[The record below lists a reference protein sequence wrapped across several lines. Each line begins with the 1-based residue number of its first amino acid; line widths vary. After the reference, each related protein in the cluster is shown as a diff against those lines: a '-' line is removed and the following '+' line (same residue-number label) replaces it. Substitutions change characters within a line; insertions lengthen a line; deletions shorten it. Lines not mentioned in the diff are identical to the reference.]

1 MVARPERPRERSE
14 PIRRPKLSPGH
25 CRLGMRRKILI
36 ILSNRLSPTQK
47 PRWLELDSD
56 EKGNI
61 HKQRPLRAQPG
72 EARYDEVWEND
83 EGRTEFASCYRF
95 KRKYGHKLQ
104 KRAS

>member
-1 MVARPERPRERSE
+1 M
-14 PIRRPKLSPGH
+14 
-25 CRLGMRRKILI
+25 I

-61 HKQRPLRAQPG
+61 HKQHPLHAQPKA
-72 EARYDEVWEND
+72 ARYDEVWEND
-83 EGRTEFASCYRF
+83 EGKTEFAACFRF

-104 KRAS
+104 KRAAA